1 MQVGC
6 QRGGHWAL
14 GIGDWG
20 LGIRDLG
27 LAGVL
32 LLDELG
38 FIPAIGL
45 AVSLSLR
52 YGAPEKLEAKT
63 QKQEPKSKS

>member
-1 MQVGC
+1 M
-6 QRGGHWAL
+6 
-14 GIGDWG
+14 
-20 LGIRDLG
+20 
-27 LAGVL
+27 AGVL

>member
-6 QRGGHWAL
+6 QRGGGHWAL
-14 GIGDWG
+14 GI
-20 LGIRDLG
+20 RDSG
-27 LAGVL
+27 LAGVVL
-32 LLDELG
+32 VDELG

-45 AVSLSLR
+45 VVSLSLSLR
-52 YGAPEKLEAKT
+52 CGAPEKLEAKT